1 MQSSTDKQLYD
12 YWNRVRNGRI
22 APNRAEIEPAAIAPL
37 LAETFIVEYSAPMQF
52 RFRLAG
58 TKICDQFGR
67 ELRGT
72 QFLELWD
79 GADRHAMTSLLAN
92 LFGEGAVGRVRFQG
106 LSLEGRHCN
115 FSMLLLPLTVTA
127 ESVNRCLGSIT
138 ALEPHYWLGAD
149 PIVHLDLTD
158 VAVDWPAGSPL
169 TRTPQMPAPG
179 NDIGSDPTQATGTEA
194 ALSQRARFKVYEGGL
209 SQRKE

>member
-12 YWNRVRNGRI
+12 YWDRVRNGRI

-37 LAETFIVEYSAPMQF
+37 LAETFIVEYAGPGQF

-58 TKICDQFGR
+58 TRICDQFGR

-72 QFLELWD
+72 EFLALWD

-92 LFGEGAVGRVRFQG
+92 LFGEGAVGHVRFQG

-115 FSMLLLPLTVTA
+115 FSMLLLPLTATSH
-127 ESVNRCLGSIT
+127 SVNRCLGSIT

-158 VAVDWPAGSPL
+158 VALDWPMSKPAAAAPA
-169 TRTPQMPAPG
+169 MPAPG
-179 NDIGSDPTQATGTEA
+179 NDPGFAGSLNGRP
-194 ALSQRARFKVYEGGL
+194 RFKVYDGGL
-209 SQRKE
+209 SQPKG